1 MKYGCRSKDSCTCY
15 EGVWDIGGIAPLML
29 HLGIDGVEWSP
40 SCRNRL
46 TQGKQPLVPTE
57 QKARWVPKLFL
68 TLWTRE
74 KSLAP
79 AGYQTTDSL
88 SPNCTD

>member
-1 MKYGCRSKDSCTCY
+1 MKYGYRSKGSCICTCY
-15 EGVWDIGGIAPLML
+15 EGAWGSGGIAPLML
-29 HLGIDGVEWSP
+29 HLGTGAGEWSA
-40 SCRNRL
+40 SCRNCL
-46 TQGKQPLVPTE
+46 TQGKQSLVPTE

-79 AGYQTTDSL
+79 AGY
-88 SPNCTD
+88 